1 MTKQARCQQEGFGGW
16 NECLPPPPLSPT
28 KKKKTLW
35 TMENSTN
42 PKRGE
47 AEMERVA
54 ERKNNVMSFA

>member
-28 KKKKTLW
+28 KTETLW
-35 TMENSTN
+35 TMENGTD
-42 PKRGE
+42 PKHGE

-54 ERKNNVMSFA
+54 ERKSNMIPFA